1 VSPSPIRRLWLQILG
16 TGRVFTR
23 LSASYAVLVVAVAMT
38 LSTGAYLY
46 FQSRYNAELENLHR
60 VLMENIERE
69 LQAQVVDQSRSLY
82 MEAIDLLSPGQNYF
96 GPDEQAANNA
106 DKLYQTHKQLTELV
120 SRHYPLVDAVHLYY
134 RGAKVLL
141 STTQG
146 LKYESDDPDHNQGRR
161 WLTDLGDRG
170 ESALWFEGDQ
180 ELTHVQTYPLLS
192 APTEATV
199 LVAIDF
205 NPTEARHLLE
215 RFTSSNTG
223 TTLLLNRDG
232 TVVVAT
238 PEVPAWDN
246 SESRSLAASPPGAF
260 VTVDGKPSLVT
271 AMAVAGTDWTL
282 VNVAPLALLHQKG
295 EGVFWVLML
304 ISVGVVVLGLGFSLV
319 LALRVYTPLGRLLSR
334 VKDRMGTRAPTPDQ
348 GVEDEYRLIDD
359 AFEGLAAT
367 LQSHRPV
374 LEHEFVSRMLQGVPI
389 DGAEYKD
396 TLNLLQLP
404 ALPGRCRAACLRLL
418 EGGWVT
424 KYRLAEELSRRG
436 GPLTLV
442 TPLEGRDLGLVV
454 DASDQGLLEVQAA
467 QWVDLAREL
476 GGASVCLAF
485 GSAADPTAGLGSS
498 FSQARE
504 LVEGRFF
511 HPETKVFFANDGA
524 DQGYQPLPDEAL
536 EALAE
541 GFRVRDPQRVTLGL
555 DRVLRFI
562 RQPRVPAQRGRAEL
576 YRTTRAMA
584 KAMTDAG
591 ATQAAAALRR
601 LDELLEEAHDIDE
614 WRSEVLALAAEL
626 FAQIEERT
634 DDRNGLL
641 VARVK
646 AYVADHRG
654 GELSLDR
661 VSAAVGISPG
671 YLSKLFKELTGKNFV
686 SYVTDERL
694 TEAER
699 LLNTTRATVQEIG
712 KLVGFNTP
720 AYFILQFRTKFGVTP
735 YEYRR
740 KNDSLR

>member
-1 VSPSPIRRLWLQILG
+1 MSPSPIRRLWLQFLG

-23 LSASYAVLVVAVAMT
+23 LSASYAVLVVAVAIT

-46 FQSRYNAELENLHR
+46 FQSRYDAELENLHR
-60 VLMENIERE
+60 VLMENINRE

-96 GPDEQAANNA
+96 GPEDQAKYNG
-106 DKLYQTHKQLTELV
+106 DKIYQTHKQLTDLV
-120 SRHYPLVDAVHLYY
+120 SRHYPVVDAVHLYY
-134 RGAKVLL
+134 RGAKVVL
-141 STTQG
+141 STTEG
-146 LKYESDDPDHNQGRR
+146 LKYETDEPDHNRGRGWMGALR
-161 WLTDLGDRG
+161 DRG
-170 ESALWFEGDQ
+170 ESALWLEGGQ
-180 ELTHVQTYPLLS
+180 EITHVQTYPLLAS
-192 APTEATV
+192 PDESTV

-205 NPTEARHLLE
+205 NAGEVRSLLE

-223 TTLLLNRDG
+223 TTLLMSG
-232 TVVVAT
+232 GGQIVVAT
-238 PEVPAWDN
+238 PEVPRWDAP
-246 SESRSLAASPPGAF
+246 SRTLAASPAGSF

-304 ISVGVVVLGLGFSLV
+304 ISLGVVVLGLGFSLV
-319 LALRVYTPLGRLLSR
+319 LALRVYTPLGRLLTR
-334 VKDRMGTRAPTPDQ
+334 VKDRMGSRAPAAQ

-389 DGAEYKD
+389 DGNEYKD

-404 ALPGRCRAACLRLL
+404 ALPGQCRAACLRLL

-485 GSAADPTAGLGSS
+485 GAAADPTAGLGPS
-498 FSQARE
+498 FVQARE

-511 HPETKVFFANDGA
+511 HPETKVFFADDGA

-541 GFRVRDPQRVTLGL
+541 GFRVRDPQRVTVGL

-584 KAMTDAG
+584 RAMTEAG

-686 SYVTDERL
+686 AYVTDERL